1 MRRWRVV
8 ILSARAE
15 NLVPCVRALLHHEPD
30 LHPADI
36 IVVDDGARQDAEH
49 LLPLVTWVSGVKPF
63 VFARN
68 ANIGIRSAADAN
80 VFLLNDDAQLV
91 TPRGISRM
99 ATLMAER
106 TEIGVCSAAVQGV
119 VNNPRQLPAGTDS
132 IRLETNPLAF
142 VAVFIPRHVYERL
155 GPLDERFVGYGW
167 EDNDYCARARTAG
180 LACAVADA
188 CVVDHSGTLPST
200 FRTRTDV
207 VDRYEINRRLYERK
221 ATMTDRATTPV
232 DVMFPACNRLEFT
245 RETFGALLTN
255 TDWSLVNE
263 LHVYDDGSV
272 DGTRQWLAERM
283 ADVPCRSRLVDT
295 RWGSPVLAMGQFI
308 ESATA
313 PMLAK
318 VDNDAMMPPGWL
330 RDSLEVFARH
340 PDLDFL
346 GIEALYPVDP
356 QRGIPR
362 TFTPSPWISGLGL
375 YRRQAFQ
382 ASRPAAFQKYYGLEE
397 WQQEQGPG
405 LVRGWITPALPV
417 FLLDRCPFEP
427 WLSLTE
433 RYIARGWMRPWFKHD
448 PECALWTWR
457 WSNGTAPLASAEG
470 TDGLRWPGVGLPPHR
485 PLNGEAVSA
494 AKKRRGAGKGRS
506 RPSGSNGHSDRRDG
520 LSEGPSATAYL
531 HLLKKTLIRMPLTAA
546 DIEMRSQV
554 TGLGEARLQEI
565 DRWIEICRA
574 GGNDEAGDPLIRSTG
589 RDWPSTAESMIGL
602 FRMDNLHACVL
613 DVLQRGVP
621 GDLIETGVWRG
632 GVTIFMRAVLEA
644 LGVPDRRVW
653 VADSFAGYTPPDP
666 AFPADQGDP
675 HCQYRE
681 LVVAQ
686 DTVQHNFARYGLLDE
701 RVVFVPGWF
710 RDTLPALP
718 VDRLAVLR
726 IDADMYESTSLAL
739 RTLYPKVSSGGYV
752 IVDDYNWGP
761 CRLAVDEFRQKHGIA
776 DPLSRID
783 WTGVMWKVS

>member
-15 NLVPCVRALLHHEPD
+15 NLVPCVRALLRHEPA

-36 IVVDDGARQDAEH
+36 IVVDDGAKQDAAQ
-49 LLPLVTWVSGVKPF
+49 LLPSVTWVSGEKPF
-63 VFARN
+63 VFAQN
-68 ANIGIRSAADAN
+68 ANIGIRSAADAD
-80 VFLLNDDAQLV
+80 VLLLNDDAQLV
-91 TPRGISRM
+91 TPGGISRM
-99 ATLMAER
+99 AALVSGRADTGL
-106 TEIGVCSAAVQGV
+106 CSAAVSGV
-119 VNNPRQLPAGTDS
+119 IGNARQRPMGTLGL
-132 IRLETNPLAF
+132 RLEADALAF

-155 GPLDERFVGYGW
+155 GPFDERFVGYGW
-167 EDNDYCARARTAG
+167 EDNDYCDRARAAG
-180 LACAVADA
+180 FACAVADE
-188 CVVDHSGTLPST
+188 CVVDHSGELPST

-207 VDRYEINRRLYERK
+207 FDRYEINRRLYQRK

-232 DVMFPACNRLEFT
+232 DIMFPACNRLEFT
-245 RETFGALLTN
+245 RETFGALLAN
-255 TDWSLVNE
+255 TDWTLVNE

-295 RWGSPVLAMGQFI
+295 RWGSPVMAMCQFI

-330 RDSLEVFARH
+330 HDSLEVFGRH
-340 PDLDFL
+340 PHLDFL
-346 GIEALYPVDP
+346 GIEALYPVDAQP
-356 QRGIPR
+356 GIPR
-362 TFTPSPWISGLGL
+362 SFTPSPWISGLGL
-375 YRRQAFQ
+375 YRRHAFH

-397 WQQEQGPG
+397 WQQAQGTG
-405 LVRGWITPALPV
+405 LVKGWITPALPV

-427 WLSLTE
+427 WISLTE

-457 WSNGTAPLASAEG
+457 WSNGM
-470 TDGLRWPGVGLPPHR
+470 GLPLYR
-485 PLNGEAVSA
+485 PVNGETVSA
-494 AKKRRGAGKGRS
+494 AKKRRGAGKSRP
-506 RPSGSNGHSDRRDG
+506 RPSGSNGRSDRGSG
-520 LSEGPSATAYL
+520 LSETPAAKAYL
-531 HLLKKTLIRMPLTAA
+531 HLLKKTLIRMPLTEA
-546 DIEMRSQV
+546 DIEMRSEV
-554 TGLGEARLQEI
+554 TGFREDRLQEI
-565 DRWIEICRA
+565 DRWITVCRS
-574 GGNDEAGDPLIRSTG
+574 GGNDEAGDPLIRSAG
-589 RDWPSTAESMIGL
+589 RDWPSTAESMIGMY
-602 FRMDNLHACVL
+602 RMDNVHACVL

-621 GDLIETGVWRG
+621 GDLIEAGVWRG

-644 LGVPDRRVW
+644 FGVPDRRVW

-666 AFPADQGDP
+666 AFPADDGDP
-675 HCQYRE
+675 HRQYRE
-681 LVVAQ
+681 LIVPL
-686 DTVQHNFARYGLLDE
+686 DTVKHNFARYGLLDE
-701 RVVFVPGWF
+701 RVVFAPGWF

-718 VDRLAVLR
+718 IDRLAVLR

-739 RTLYPKVSSGGYV
+739 RTLYAKVSPGGYV

-761 CRLAVDEFRQKHGIA
+761 CRLAVDEFREQMGIA
-776 DPLSRID
+776 DPLTKVD